1 MIKVVLMIEIRKL
14 FTLLI
19 VATLECKTLTFFLI
33 NNLSKKKFT
42 CTSTLMFTMKRIYN
56 LRDLWCQL
64 TNCMQWWWQKGGVGQ
79 WKSLF
84 GALPRKTR
92 FVKKPYI
99 CIYTARKY
107 CIQWRIWWQY
117 QMNIWNGNP
126 ILEMMVRYL
135 TIH

>member
-33 NNLSKKKFT
+33 NNLSKKKIT

-64 TNCMQWWWQKGGVGQ
+64 TKLHAVMMTKGG
-79 WKSLF
+79 SRAMEEL
-84 GALPRKTR
+84 
-92 FVKKPYI
+92 
-99 CIYTARKY
+99 
-107 CIQWRIWWQY
+107 IWSFA
-117 QMNIWNGNP
+117 
-126 ILEMMVRYL
+126 
-135 TIH
+135 T